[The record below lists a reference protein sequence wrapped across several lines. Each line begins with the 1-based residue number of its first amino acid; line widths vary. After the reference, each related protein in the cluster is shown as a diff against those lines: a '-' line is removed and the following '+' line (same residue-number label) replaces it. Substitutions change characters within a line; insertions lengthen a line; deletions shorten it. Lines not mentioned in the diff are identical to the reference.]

1 MMAIAGLV
9 ATSCQ
14 DNLAPVANEGEL
26 ASVSLQVETPEIA
39 TRTYSDGMSATVLQY
54 AVYDEAGNEISDLTV
69 TDAVINGKTTVE
81 LKLTTGNTYS
91 MIFWAAAP
99 EAPYTVDLTDKT
111 MSVDYTAAVSNDENR
126 DAFYKYVEPFT
137 VTGTMSKTVELKR
150 PFAQLNIGTSDYA
163 ASEAA
168 GYVPT
173 ESYVKVPAY
182 SALNLVTGEVSE
194 QVTVE
199 YDYAA
204 IDRTEA
210 FPVAGYEYIAMNYLL
225 VSADKEVVEVEFAYT
240 DGVAEKTRT
249 VGSVPVQRNHRTN
262 LYGQLLTSDVDINV
276 EILPGYE
283 EDLPET
289 DAEKLAIVAQLGG
302 TVVLSE
308 DVVLSKPLKVEQ
320 PMVIDL
326 NGYSITT
333 QLKEEGRHHYAI
345 DNYSVLTLQGEG
357 EINARGV
364 ENFGT
369 MTVDGNITITNVD
382 TNGGAAIWNEGDLVI
397 NGGTFKTNAS
407 AGEGSYGGALNTRST
422 GKAVVNGG
430 TFEAYSQLTYAIIN
444 DGETVINDAVVKG
457 KHGAVSGAESNDK
470 TTINGGSFELMENP
484 AVSDHCLYFVST
496 VRGGMFTLGTNTD
509 SGAKLFYNSVIAEGC
524 KAVEN
529 AGWTYVVEAETDA
542 ELLAIVAQLGG
553 TVVLSEDVVL
563 SKALNVAQPMVI
575 DLNGYSITTELKSEG
590 RHHYAIDNYSVLTLQ
605 GEGEINARG
614 VENFGTMTING
625 DITITNV
632 DTNGGS
638 AIWNEGN
645 LTINGGTFTTNTE
658 AGVGSYGGALYTE
671 EGATCVVNG
680 GTFVANSQLTYA
692 VLNYGKTTFNNG
704 TVKGKHG
711 AIGGGIDE
719 NGEYYG
725 KTTINGGSFELMENP
740 AVSDHCAYYIND
752 IRGGKFTLGV
762 NTDSGAQLFY
772 DSVIAEG
779 YKTVVDGDWTSVVA
793 E

>member
-1 MMAIAGLV
+1 MKKILFGMMAIAGLV

-14 DNLAPVANEGEL
+14 DNLAPVANVGEV
-26 ASVSLQVETPEIA
+26 ASVSVLVETPEIA

-111 MSVDYTAAVSNDENR
+111 MSVDYTTAVSNDENR

-163 ASEAA
+163 ASEKA

-199 YDYAA
+199 YGYAA
-204 IDRTEA
+204 INRTET
-210 FPVAGYEYIAMNYLL
+210 FPVTGYEYIAMNYLL
-225 VSADKEVVEVEFAYT
+225 VSADKGVVDVEFAYT
-240 DGVAEKTRT
+240 DGATEKTRT

-262 LYGQLLTSDVDINV
+262 IYGQLLTANVDINV
-276 EILPGYE
+276 EILPDYDE

-308 DVVLSKPLKVEQ
+308 DVVLSKALNVVQ

-326 NGYSITT
+326 NGYTITT
-333 QLKEEGRHHYAI
+333 ELEQEGRHFYAI
-345 DNYSVLTLQGEG
+345 ENNSILTLKGSG
-357 EINARGV
+357 AINARGIK
-364 ENFGT
+364 NFGT
-369 MTVDGNITITNVD
+369 MTVDGTMTITNID
-382 TNGGAAIWNEGDLVI
+382 DNGGAAIWNEGEVVI
-397 NGGTFKTNAS
+397 NNGTFVSGPN
-407 AGEGSYGGALNTRST
+407 AGEGSYGAALNTRST

-430 TFEAYSQLTYAIIN
+430 TFESYSQLTYAIVN
-444 DGETVINDAVVKG
+444 EGETVINDAVVKG

-470 TTINGGSFELMENP
+470 TVINGGSFELMENP
-484 AVSDHCLYFVST
+484 AVSDHCLYSVST

-509 SGAKLFYNSVIAEGC
+509 SGAKLFYNSVIAEGY

-529 AGWTYVVEAETDA
+529 AGWTYVVEAEVD
-542 ELLAIVAQLGG
+542 AIVASQDEFAAAVTGNEASIVLAPG
-553 TVVLSEDVVL
+553 TYTMPTAKGKTLTIVGAGAAEET
-563 SKALNVAQPMVI
+563 VI
-575 DLNGYSITTELKSEG
+575 TIAKTG
-590 RHHYAIDNYSVLTLQ
+590 
-605 GEGEINARG
+605 GEGASLVLDGSN
-614 VENFGTMTING
+614 VVFEN
-625 DITITNV
+625 ITISTDSKTYTGYGRCNATYNNCIVNGTYTLYGTSVFENCTFNV
-632 DTNGGS
+632 TGNVYNVWTWGAPTANFNNCTFNSDGKAMLLYGMVNTKLTIENSVFNDNGGLADLKA
-638 AIWNEGN
+638 AIEIGN
-645 LTINGGTFTTNTE
+645 DYGTSYELIVNNT
-658 AGVGSYGGALYTE
+658 
-671 EGATCVVNG
+671 VVNG
-680 GTFVANSQLTYA
+680 Y
-692 VLNYGKTTFNNG
+692 
-704 TVKGKHG
+704 
-711 AIGGGIDE
+711 E
-719 NGEYYG
+719 
-725 KTTINGGSFELMENP
+725 
-740 AVSDHCAYYIND
+740 IND
-752 IRGGKFTLGV
+752 TGINTGTTLWANKNSMGQDKLNV
-762 NTDSGAQLFY
+762 
-772 DSVIAEG
+772 
-779 YKTVVDGDWTSVVA
+779 VVDGVDVY
-793 E
+793 

>member
-14 DNLAPVANEGEL
+14 DNLAPVANEGDI

-99 EAPYTVDLTDKT
+99 NAPYDVHLTDKT
-111 MSVDYTAAVSNDENR
+111 MSVDYTTAVSNDENR

-163 ASEAA
+163 ASEKA

-204 IDRTEA
+204 IDRTET
-210 FPVAGYEYIAMNYLL
+210 FPVTGYEYIAMNYLL
-225 VSADKEVVEVEFAYT
+225 VSADKGVVDVEFAYT
-240 DGVAEKTRT
+240 DGATEKTRT

-262 LYGQLLTSDVDINV
+262 LYGQLLTSDVEINV
-276 EILPGYE
+276 EILPDYDE

-302 TVVLSE
+302 SVTLTGDLTLTEPIVVNA
-308 DVVLSKPLKVEQ
+308 
-320 PMVIDL
+320 PMVLD
-326 NGYSITT
+326 
-333 QLKEEGRHHYAI
+333 
-345 DNYSVLTLQGEG
+345 
-357 EINARGV
+357 
-364 ENFGT
+364 
-369 MTVDGNITITNVD
+369 
-382 TNGGAAIWNEGDLVI
+382 
-397 NGGTFKTNAS
+397 
-407 AGEGSYGGALNTRST
+407 
-422 GKAVVNGG
+422 
-430 TFEAYSQLTYAIIN
+430 
-444 DGETVINDAVVKG
+444 
-457 KHGAVSGAESNDK
+457 
-470 TTINGGSFELMENP
+470 
-484 AVSDHCLYFVST
+484 
-496 VRGGMFTLGTNTD
+496 
-509 SGAKLFYNSVIAEGC
+509 
-524 KAVEN
+524 
-529 AGWTYVVEAETDA
+529 
-542 ELLAIVAQLGG
+542 LGG
-553 TVVLSEDVVL
+553 YT
-563 SKALNVAQPMVI
+563 
-575 DLNGYSITTELKSEG
+575 ITTELKSEG

-614 VENFGTMTING
+614 IENFGIMTING

-704 TVKGKHG
+704 IVKGKHG
-711 AIGGGIDE
+711 AIAGGIDE

-752 IRGGKFTLGV
+752 IRGGKFTLGT
-762 NTDSGAQLFY
+762 NTDSGAKLFY
-772 DSVIAEG
+772 NSVIAEG
-779 YKTVVDGDWTSVVA
+779 YKAVENAGWTYVVEAEVDAIVASQDEFAAAVTGNEASIVLAPGTYTMPTAKGKTLTIVGSGSAEETVITIAKTGGEGASLVLDGSNVVFENITISTDSKNYTGYGRCNATYNNCIVNGTYTLYGTSVFENCTFNVTGNVYNVWTWGALTANFNNCTFNSDGKAMLLYGMVNTKLTIENSVFNDNGGLTDLKAAIEIGNDYGTSYELIVNNTVVNGYEINDTGINTGTTLWANKNSMGQDKLNVVVDGVDVY
-793 E
+793 